1 MDLVKA
7 IKISASGMQA
17 QGVRMRI
24 ISENLANAG
33 SLGGSAGED
42 PYRRKTVTF
51 KNELDRT
58 LGARLVKI
66 HSIGFDKA
74 EFGRKYDPHH
84 PAADEGGYV
93 STPNVNGLVEVMDM
107 REARRSYE
115 ANLNIIEASKRM
127 LERTIDILR
136 N

>member
-1 MDLVKA
+1 MDLIKA
-7 IKISASGMQA
+7 IKISASGMHA

-24 ISENLANAG
+24 ISENLANTG
-33 SLGGSAGED
+33 SLGGTGGSE

-51 KNELDRT
+51 KNELDQK
-58 LGARLVKI
+58 LGAELVKI
-66 HSIGFDKA
+66 NRIGFDKA

-84 PAADEGGYV
+84 PAADETGYV
-93 STPNVNGLVEVMDM
+93 LTPNVNGLVEVMDM

-115 ANLNIIEASKRM
+115 ANLNIIEASKKM